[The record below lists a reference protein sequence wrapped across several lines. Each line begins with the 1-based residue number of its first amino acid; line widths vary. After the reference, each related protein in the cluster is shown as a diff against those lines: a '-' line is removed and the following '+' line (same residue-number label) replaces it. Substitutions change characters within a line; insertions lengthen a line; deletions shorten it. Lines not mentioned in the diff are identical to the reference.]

1 MVIFNF
7 KICLSD
13 ENYINKEF
21 TTGSS
26 YQGVL
31 KKDCSLERP
40 VLIIKGL
47 EEILNDNYVEIPQF
61 NKSYFIR
68 DITILENGYYQVSCE
83 VDVLETYK
91 NVILNNPCI
100 IEASENAYFNDYL
113 RHESFVATVKHKT
126 DIITFPA
133 GLNNAGEF
141 ILITAGG

>member
-1 MVIFNF
+1 MVTFNF
-7 KICLSD
+7 KICVSD
-13 ENYINKEF
+13 DNYVNKEF

-31 KKDCSLERP
+31 KSDCSIEHP

-47 EEILNDNYVEIPQF
+47 EEILNYNYVEIPQF
-61 NKSYFIR
+61 KRSYFIR
-68 DITILENGYYQVSCE
+68 EKTILENGYYQITCE
-83 VDVLETYK
+83 VDTLETYK
-91 NVILNNPCI
+91 ETVLNNPCI

>member
-1 MVIFNF
+1 M
-7 KICLSD
+7 
-13 ENYINKEF
+13 NKEF

-31 KKDCSLERP
+31 KSDCSIEHP

-47 EEILNDNYVEIPQF
+47 EEILNYNYVEIPQF

-68 DITILENGYYQVSCE
+68 DITVLENGYYQVSCE

-91 NVILNNPCI
+91 NAILNNPCI

-126 DIITFPA
+126 DIITFPT